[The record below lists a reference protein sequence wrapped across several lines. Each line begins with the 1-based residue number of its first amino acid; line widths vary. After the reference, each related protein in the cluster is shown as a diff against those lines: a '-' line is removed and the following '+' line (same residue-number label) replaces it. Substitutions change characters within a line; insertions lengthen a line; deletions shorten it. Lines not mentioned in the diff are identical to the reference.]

1 MKLPRRLSATPLA
14 LALAAAGGLAMPAH
28 AINLAPDGKGDRLI
42 FPYYTVRNG
51 FDTLL
56 SVTNTSA
63 YTVLAN
69 LEVRESRNGRSVGVF
84 MLVLSP
90 RDVWTGA
97 VTGDGSG
104 GALIRSFDKTCIY
117 SQEFVAGPNG
127 STQSA
132 LSTVAYAEP
141 VSDQGGTGLD
151 RLQEGFVEV
160 EVFKVST
167 VPESMIPATGDSI
180 ETSAQHVGGTPRSC
194 SAVTQALDRSLIFTI
209 PEQPVDYS
217 NTPLSSFSA
226 PQNVLFGSATL
237 INVQSGHAYDVAP
250 TTIQNSHGAAAN
262 TVQRFDRNGQ
272 LVTANVAENAVTDAI
287 SLLLMANSLTNEFA
301 AGGNART
308 DWVITFPTKHAYT
321 QARSE
326 PAFPPFHARFGANG
340 ACDPFAFDASG
351 RDEQRLRGDVDIA
364 LVRPPPTL
372 CWTTN
377 VLSFRNPSQPD
388 RGVLDSPVTTLPVDT
403 ATLGYAGWAGITLT
417 ANAPLYGFTGLPV
430 IGFALIERNN
440 SAQAGN
446 NRNYGSG
453 RPHVVDLI
461 AP

>member
-1 MKLPRRLSATPLA
+1 MMFPRTLRATPLA
-14 LALAAAGGLAMPAH
+14 LALAAAAGGPAAPAH

-56 SVTNTSA
+56 SVTNTSVH
-63 YTVLAN
+63 TVLAN
-69 LEVRESRNGRSVGVF
+69 VEVRESRNGRSVGVF

-97 VTGDGSG
+97 VTADGG

-117 SQEFVAGPNG
+117 AQEFVAGPNG
-127 STQSA
+127 SMQAA
-132 LSTVAYAEP
+132 LNPASYAEP

-167 VPESMIPATGDSI
+167 VPESMIAATGESI

-194 SAVTQALDRSLIFTI
+194 NAVTQALDRSLMLTI

-226 PQNVLFGSATL
+226 PRNVLFGSATL
-237 INVQSGHAYDVAP
+237 INVQAGHAYDVAP

-262 TVQRFDRNGQ
+262 TVQRFDANGQ
-272 LVTANVAENAVTDAI
+272 LVTVNVAENAVTDAI

-321 QARSE
+321 QPRSE
-326 PAFPPFHARFGANG
+326 PAFAPFHARFGANG

-351 RDEQRLRGDVDIA
+351 RDEQRLRNDVDIA
-364 LVRPPPTL
+364 LFRPPPTL

-388 RGVLDSPVTTLPVDT
+388 RGVLDSPVTALPVDT
-403 ATLGYAGWAGITLT
+403 ATTGYAGWASVTLS
-417 ANAPLYGFTGLPV
+417 ANVPLYGFAGLPA
-430 IGFALIERNN
+430 IGFSVIERNN
-440 SAQAGN
+440 SAEAGN

-453 RPHVVDLI
+453 RPHAVDLI

>member
-1 MKLPRRLSATPLA
+1 MKQPHRLSATPLA
-14 LALAAAGGLAMPAH
+14 LALAAAGSLAMPAH

-69 LEVRESRNGRSVGVF
+69 LELRESRNGRSVGVF

-97 VTGDGSG
+97 VTGNGG
-104 GALIRSFDKTCIY
+104 GAVVRSFDKTCIY
-117 SQEFVAGPNG
+117 SPDFVAGPNG

-132 LSTVAYAEP
+132 LTTVAYADP

-151 RLQEGFVEV
+151 RLQEGFVEG

-167 VPESMIPATGDSI
+167 VPESMIAATGDSI

-194 SAVTQALDRSLIFTI
+194 SAVTQALDRSLLFTI

-237 INVQSGHAYDVAP
+237 INVQAGHAYDVAP

-262 TVQRFDRNGQ
+262 TVQRFDGNGQ
-272 LVTANVAENAVTDAI
+272 LVTVNVAENAVTDAI

-308 DWVITFPTKHAYT
+308 DWVITFPTKHEYT
-321 QARSE
+321 QARPE

-351 RDEQRLRGDVDIA
+351 RDEQRLRGEVEIQVV
-364 LVRPPPTL
+364 LPPPAL
-372 CWTTN
+372 CYTTN

-388 RGVLDSPVTTLPVDT
+388 RGVLDSPVTALPVDT
-403 ATLGYAGWAGITLT
+403 ATTGYAGWASVTLT
-417 ANAPLYGFTGLPV
+417 ANTPLFGFTGLPA
-430 IGFALIERNN
+430 IGFSVIERNN
-440 SAQAGN
+440 SAEAGN